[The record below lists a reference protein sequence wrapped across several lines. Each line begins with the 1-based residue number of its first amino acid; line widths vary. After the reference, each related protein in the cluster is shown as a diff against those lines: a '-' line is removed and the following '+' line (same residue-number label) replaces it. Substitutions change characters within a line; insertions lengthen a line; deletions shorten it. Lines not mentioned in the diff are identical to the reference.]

1 MMKRDRCIRI
11 HTFTLIELLVVIAI
25 IAILAA
31 MLLPA
36 LNKAR
41 ARSKAIACTANLKQL
56 GTALM
61 SYTMEKNGYLTV
73 SMSPASNALSGY
85 WSRELAPY
93 LGITGNLS
101 SDGLVDR
108 FDQRLV
114 SGVFRCPS
122 FTDEMVV
129 AATGTADSIYC
140 AIGYGW
146 NQQMGLRDHTYTPA
160 RMKIQNVRHPS
171 RKVMIGDTTDWISS
185 SSNEMR
191 NIYPE
196 STYSAP
202 YPLPCV
208 GNRHNRGVNMVLG
221 DGHVE
226 WFTQSALRTA
236 PAPGLDQK
244 WRFMPAMN

>member
-1 MMKRDRCIRI
+1 MKRDRCIRI

-101 SDGLVDR
+101 SDGLVDHL
-108 FDQRLV
+108 DQRMV

-146 NQQMGLRDHTYTPA
+146 NRQMGVRDHTYTPA

-171 RKVMIGDTTDWISS
+171 RKVMIGDTTDWISN

-191 NIYPE
+191 TIYPE
-196 STYSAP
+196 STYSSP
-202 YPLPCV
+202 YPLPCA
-208 GNRHNRGVNMVLG
+208 GNRHNGGVNMVMG

>member
-1 MMKRDRCIRI
+1 MNRRPR
-11 HTFTLIELLVVIAI
+11 FTLIELLVVIAI

-41 ARSKAIACTANLKQL
+41 AKSKAIACTANCKQL
-56 GTALM
+56 GTALI
-61 SYTMEKNGYLTV
+61 SYTMDKAGYLTV
-73 SMSPASNALSGY
+73 SLSPDSTARSGF

-93 LGITGNLS
+93 VGITGNL
-101 SDGLVDR
+101 DAVGLVKYSDS
-108 FDQRLV
+108 RLV

-122 FTDEMVV
+122 YTDEMIV

-146 NQQMGLRDHTYTPA
+146 NQQMGARDHTSSPF
-160 RMKIQNVRHPS
+160 RMKIQKVRHPS
-171 RKVMIGDTTDWISS
+171 RKVMLGDTTDWFKST
-185 SSNEMR
+185 SNALR
-191 NIYPE
+191 TIYPE
-196 STYSAP
+196 STYSEP
-202 YPLPCV
+202 YPNPCI
-208 GNRHNRGVNMVLG
+208 GNRHSGGVNMVLG

-226 WFTQSALRTA
+226 WFQQSVLRA
-236 PAPGLDQK
+236 APGPGMDQK

>member
-1 MMKRDRCIRI
+1 MMKRDRSSRIR
-11 HTFTLIELLVVIAI
+11 TFTLIELLVVIAI

-101 SDGLVDR
+101 SDGLVDHL
-108 FDQRLV
+108 DQRLV

-146 NQQMGLRDHTYTPA
+146 NQQMGCHVPDFR
-160 RMKIQNVRHPS
+160 
-171 RKVMIGDTTDWISS
+171 
-185 SSNEMR
+185 
-191 NIYPE
+191 
-196 STYSAP
+196 
-202 YPLPCV
+202 
-208 GNRHNRGVNMVLG
+208 RGL
-221 DGHVE
+221 
-226 WFTQSALRTA
+226 L
-236 PAPGLDQK
+236 
-244 WRFMPAMN
+244 

>member
-1 MMKRDRCIRI
+1 MKRDRCIRI

-61 SYTMEKNGYLTV
+61 SYSMERNGYLTV
-73 SMSPASNALSGY
+73 SVAPDTKTGY

-93 LGITGNLS
+93 LGITGNLA
-101 SDGLVDR
+101 SDGLVETYDV
-108 FDQRLV
+108 RLV
-114 SGVFRCPS
+114 TGVFRCPS
-122 FTDEMVV
+122 FTDEIAI
-129 AATGTADSIYC
+129 AATGTADAIYC

-146 NQQMGLRDHTYTPA
+146 NKQMGASDHTSSPL
-160 RMKIQNVRHPS
+160 RMKIQSVRHPS
-171 RKVMIGDTTDWISS
+171 RKVMIGDTTDWCKSS
-185 SSNEMR
+185 SIALR
-191 NIYPE
+191 TIYPE
-196 STYSAP
+196 STYSEP
-202 YPLPCV
+202 YPQPCI
-208 GNRHNRGVNMVLG
+208 GNRHNAGVNMVMG
-221 DGHVE
+221 DGHIE
-226 WFTQSALRTA
+226 WFLQSALRAA
-236 PAPGLDQK
+236 PAPGMDQK

>member
-1 MMKRDRCIRI
+1 MKRDRCIRI

-73 SMSPASNALSGY
+73 SQAPDTKTGY
-85 WSRELAPY
+85 WSRELAPHV
-93 LGITGNLS
+93 GITGNLA
-101 SDGLVDR
+101 SDGLVETCDV
-108 FDQRLV
+108 RLV

-122 FTDEMVV
+122 FTDEMVI
-129 AATGTADSIYC
+129 AATGTVDSIYG

-146 NQQMGLRDHTYTPA
+146 NHQMGLRDGSSTP
-160 RMKIQNVRHPS
+160 RIKLQKVRHPS
-171 RKVMIGDTTDWISS
+171 RKVMLGDTTDWIKSS
-185 SSNEMR
+185 SVGLR
-191 NIYPE
+191 TIYPE
-196 STYSAP
+196 SVNSEP
-202 YPLPCV
+202 YPQPCV
-208 GNRHNRGVNMVLG
+208 GNRHNGGVNMVLG

-226 WFTQSALRTA
+226 WFLQSVLRAA

-244 WRFMPAMN
+244 WRYMPAMN